1 MNEANTVSAEDLID
15 ELYTLLEK
23 AWNLPLSHGRLVV
36 DGEEVRQILDE
47 LRESLP
53 QEVHKARLIVAD
65 RKKILT
71 DAKKEAD
78 GILRTA
84 EERSKAM
91 ISQEN
96 VLRQAQKRA
105 DKLITTT
112 QKQKREM
119 RRVSGAYVDDL
130 MRRADEGLTANLASR
145 RNTRQSIRAV
155 ASHGGKAHKK

>member
-1 MNEANTVSAEDLID
+1 MIIYAKYL
-15 ELYTLLEK
+15 
-23 AWNLPLSHGRLVV
+23 G
-36 DGEEVRQILDE
+36 
-47 LRESLP
+47 
-53 QEVHKARLIVAD
+53 
-65 RKKILT
+65 KKIYQIPGENDTWIRPEKQLEMT

-112 QKQKREM
+112 QKQTREM

-130 MRRADEGLTANLASR
+130 MRRADEGLTANLASL